1 MSDKVYSYHTFLF
14 PFIWKTDNN
23 VSKEDFLKVLSIKS
37 DSNNAEGR
45 WVLDNWDDRK
55 KADFLSER
63 WRLDYAAYQYFT
75 ESANDLLFNSS
86 DTGNAVS
93 CFHYNR
99 KYKRRPRELKLFIKI
114 DDGTKFKDRIFSHIC
129 KSKNHFPGKF
139 KEGNDKYLV
148 KYIITKQDT
157 GTKENK
163 TYSLNINNIRL
174 NVYDAG
180 IAILILEMEN
190 CKHNSLKDVNAINE
204 HGRRI
209 NFPFLVSHGGTHNLC
224 ADSIEIRFEDN
235 TNTQN
240 NENPFKEDFLYTSR
254 QIKKYIEHENDPDVK
269 SIRQDDVSFT
279 YIMQPIQ
286 TLLDGKGKDNGG
298 KEVTTN
304 PNHKN
309 QQSKFYIKPCVDDR
323 MFVCCIVADFG
334 LSNEIKGVGNHTI
347 CYYQDAD
354 LKLKKTDC
362 TFSEKDEKY
371 HVVSSTKKEYDLSQ
385 EEFSDKVDE
394 NNKYIVPDRDGGL
407 HATYMEGWADE
418 TALSNRIY
426 KFMYI
431 ENDLSCQ
438 ETEMKKQILS
448 GSVYGRWVNSGTLFG
463 ITHHSLC
470 CITNP
475 EVVIQVINPFLT
487 QYVQM
492 ATLALAQRAVILMLE
507 DEVAKVSNKFSESY
521 IISEQDIAEIER
533 LQAKY
538 VKVQN
543 QMLLSEVTVQEQGV
557 EMYEMFRKQLYIEKN
572 MKYLDSAMNNLRD
585 VADNT
590 NARLERLSDAKEDRK
605 LNLLSYALT
614 FLFIVEPLSIIIT
627 DNWNFFA
634 KNGHFRSE
642 TWWFGIPFVLG
653 VGSAL
658 VLLIK
663 WIVSKCKK

>member
-1 MSDKVYSYHTFLF
+1 
-14 PFIWKTDNN
+14 
-23 VSKEDFLKVLSIKS
+23 
-37 DSNNAEGR
+37 
-45 WVLDNWDDRK
+45 
-55 KADFLSER
+55 
-63 WRLDYAAYQYFT
+63 
-75 ESANDLLFNSS
+75 
-86 DTGNAVS
+86 
-93 CFHYNR
+93 
-99 KYKRRPRELKLFIKI
+99 
-114 DDGTKFKDRIFSHIC
+114 
-129 KSKNHFPGKF
+129 
-139 KEGNDKYLV
+139 
-148 KYIITKQDT
+148 
-157 GTKENK
+157 
-163 TYSLNINNIRL
+163 
-174 NVYDAG
+174 
-180 IAILILEMEN
+180 MEN

-269 SIRQDDVSFT
+269 SICRDDVSFT

-653 VGSAL
+653 VGSAF